1 MKRLFSILFFLPLF
15 SFCQNTKIYS
25 QNPSILK
32 YIKPSYKNILDLLTT
47 NDGCKLLNKD
57 SSLFT
62 GKAYSIEYISDYYF
76 LSSSPD
82 SSVCRL
88 KIIEF
93 NYLFLNYLLV
103 CLFIYFFRSVVYS
116 LVYD

>member
-1 MKRLFSILFFLPLF
+1 MKKIFRVFFLPLF
-15 SFCQNTKIYS
+15 SCCQNTETSSEKS
-25 QNPSILK
+25 FILK
-32 YIKPSYKNILDLLTT
+32 HIKPSYKNISDLLTT
-47 NDGCKLLNKD
+47 NDGCKFLNKD

-82 SSVCRL
+82 SSVCRV

-93 NYLFLNYLLV
+93 KNGLRDGV
-103 CLFIYFFRSVVYS
+103 CKHY
-116 LVYD
+116 